1 MKLKLYLFVLVTATV
16 MGDAE
21 LYNYL
26 DDDLYFEILHPE
38 DIGYT
43 YKIRRA
49 KNFGTSFVS
58 IWWC

>member
-1 MKLKLYLFVLVTATV
+1 